1 MDEKRVG
8 VITSIISAFVVMVF
22 AIIKEAVGLQK
33 EIFFTV
39 IGIMGGIILLVCIY
53 FVIRWNRLYK
63 YRHNLV
69 DTSSVLERSRRVAK
83 DIKRVAKAAERTI
96 EKFVRE
102 NDTLTEERKVQIKE
116 VKASLKGINLIEV
129 NKVATEISYFADL
142 KAKETVHGIESLSH
156 SQQDIYK
163 LNHTILNSIHE
174 TQRALL
180 VLEQYDTRIY
190 LGDYVLKHSSE
201 PLERA
206 SAYIDLKGWTYSLL
220 GKTKLFKESVKM
232 GIEALEKY
240 LASKDLSPKQEK
252 DAILKLARAHRHLG
266 SDIIVARKSS
276 KAAIEENEAGRKVLT
291 DHFLEK
297 EIESDEE
304 IQEMMVGIEY
314 GILNAHYFEIS
325 SRRVKDRSETL
336 VDELLGY
343 IEQTRKLIA
352 KSKNFKNPHRLLKC
366 ILLENE
372 FLKILE
378 TTTTKDIVIDK
389 QNQYDSLFGKVS
401 DIRKEICRC
410 FDNNTS
416 EADKVFK
423 RAIYADEMMEN
434 YINQEATQLFRLIK
448 EISQK

>member
-1 MDEKRVG
+1 MDEKKVG
-8 VITSIISAFVVMVF
+8 IITSIVSAFMVMVF

-39 IGIMGGIILLVCIY
+39 IGILGGIILLVSI
-53 FVIRWNRLYK
+53 FFIIRWNRLYK

-83 DIKRVAKAAERTI
+83 DIKRVVKAAERTI

-102 NDTLTEERKVQIKE
+102 NDTLTEERKVQIKD
-116 VKASLKGINLIEV
+116 VKASLKGINRAQV

-142 KAKETVHGIESLSH
+142 KARKTVHGIESLSH

-163 LNHTILNSIHE
+163 LNYTILNSIQE

-190 LGDYVLKHSSE
+190 LGDYVLKHSSD

-206 SAYIDLKGWTYSLL
+206 IAYIDLKGWTYSLL
-220 GKTKLFKESVKM
+220 GKTRLFKESVKM
-232 GIEALEKY
+232 GIEVLEQY
-240 LASKDLSPKQEK
+240 LDSKDLNPKQEK
-252 DAILKLARAHRHLG
+252 DAIIKLARAHRHLG
-266 SDIIVARKSS
+266 SDIIVARNKTEEAIKENK
-276 KAAIEENEAGRKVLT
+276 KARDILLE
-291 DHFLEK
+291 HFLEK
-297 EIESDEE
+297 EIEEDEE
-304 IQEMMVGIEY
+304 ILEMMVGIEY
-314 GILNAHYFEIS
+314 GDLNAHYFEIS
-325 SRRVKDRSETL
+325 KIRVKDRDIN
-336 VDELLGY
+336 VVNKLLGY
-343 IEQTRKLIA
+343 IKETRKLIA

-378 TTTTKDIVIDK
+378 TTTTKEVVAEK
-389 QNQYDSLFGKVS
+389 QAEYDALFGKAE
-401 DIRKEICRC
+401 DIHKKICSC
-410 FDNNTS
+410 FDNNTA